1 MRTTCPAAGTP
12 VVVLD
17 DAGKRTSPDVDRRS
31 VYSSRANRPD
41 TEPSESGRTDRIEHH
56 EQILGAAHRQE
67 AVTHRTQEI
76 GGSSPPS
83 SISEACEGG
92 EDDREPP
99 EQKCRARR
107 KSRIT
112 RFECSQPIARAAA
125 MSGDLRLPGDARAS
139 AGDLASSTRSVRP
152 QRAISLALA
161 IGTGTCQSPSLR
173 LVQALGSPVLLMS
186 AMGTA

>member
-1 MRTTCPAAGTP
+1 MRTTCPAAGTR

-31 VYSSRANRPD
+31 VYTSRATALIPNQANRAEL
-41 TEPSESGRTDRIEHH
+41 TGSSTTSKYW
-56 EQILGAAHRQE
+56 AHLTE

-125 MSGDLRLPGDARAS
+125 MSGHLRLPGDARAS

-161 IGTGTCQSPSLR
+161 IGTGPCQSPSAR

-186 AMGTA
+186 AVGTA